1 VAPED
6 PDVRA
11 RLVELDRLYAKTP
24 KKREPHPDIG
34 CWWTLYD
41 YGLDVVKTWSK
52 DYKHP
57 YPGLQIDNFM
67 TEVARHSVCWAQ
79 DQRVF
84 PGEAAPKFSI
94 KDIDA

>member
-1 VAPED
+1 MYVQVAPED

-57 YPGLQIDNFM
+57 YPGLRTDGN
-67 TEVARHSVCWAQ
+67 A
-79 DQRVF
+79 
-84 PGEAAPKFSI
+84 
-94 KDIDA
+94 